1 METIVLNGENS
12 KTIVLNGENSKTSEP
27 HRFKLDLTDKLNLK
41 NPNKNMALANLSIN
55 YTWKNIKSE
64 CNNNK
69 FKISAPTWN
78 DTFDLP
84 DGSYSIADIQYYFEC
99 IIKKHKTLPEN
110 PPVQIY
116 PNKIKNKIVFKIKTG
131 YKLEFLTLKT
141 MKLLGSTKKDVD
153 KNKDGEVVP
162 KLESVEVVLVHC
174 NLVKNDYQH
183 TSKVLFSFAPN
194 KQFGQLIN
202 ISPHYLTMMNT
213 VNTEF
218 SYVEV
223 WFTGQVSKA
232 LEIDKDNVNLTL
244 IIG

>member
-1 METIVLNGENS
+1 MNT
-12 KTIVLNGENSKTSEP
+12 ENSKTSEP
-27 HRFKLDLTDKLNLK
+27 HRFKLDLTNKLNLK
-41 NPNKNMALANLSIN
+41 DPKKNKALAQLSIY

-64 CNNNK
+64 YSNNK
-69 FKISAPTWN
+69 FKTSAPTWN

-84 DGSYSIADIQYYFEC
+84 DASCSVTEIQDYFQF
-99 IIKKHKTLPEN
+99 IIKKHKISAEN

-116 PNKIKNKIVFKIKTG
+116 VNKIKNRIVFKIKAG
-131 YKLEFLTLKT
+131 YKLELLTPET

-153 KNKDGEVVP
+153 KDKNGENVP

-183 TSKVLFSFAPN
+183 TSKVLFTFVPN

-202 ISPHYLTMMNT
+202 ISPHSLTMMNT

-218 SYVEV
+218 SSVEV
-223 WFTGQVSKA
+223 WFTDQVSKG
-232 LEIDKDNVNLTL
+232 LEIENNVNLTL
-244 IIG
+244 IIGQTLEK